1 MEERQE
7 TPSTLVCDEAR
18 CLRWSSKS
26 SDRQIWL
33 SQPENLAQ
41 QRASCSTWFDHFYR
55 DSLLAW
61 MLFLQLFWLIL
72 RCLWDQLTCHAEGVS
87 KTSSR
92 LSNAP
97 LLGMP
102 GAEHPSLKLDSNY
115 LPEIMLRSG
124 HLHYFHVKAC
134 QHYWSLCISH
144 IFSFP
149 RRTGSLQGPSCV
161 PKLLS
166 HIRHSVCAQFG
177 QTLIWHLQLIVW
189 ISWGASRGHN
199 FHYNHFQIISQML
212 LDHRGSRLSWNHAWS
227 YKDGMGWVDEG
238 CTLYSLEPTT
248 SSTFWERLS
257 PHPYP
262 HPHPDLLLLAIVFEC
277 KYSQLSPG
285 I

>member
-26 SDRQIWL
+26 SDRQLWL

-41 QRASCSTWFDHFYR
+41 QRASCSTWFDHFYC
-55 DSLLAW
+55 DSLLAR

-134 QHYWSLCISH
+134 QDYWPLCI

-149 RRTGSLQGPSCV
+149 RRTGSLQEPSCV

-177 QTLIWHLQLIVW
+177 QTLIWHLQLIVR

-212 LDHRGSRLSWNHAWS
+212 LDHRGSRLSWTMLGATRMEWGEWTRGVHSIRLNLQLQARFEN
-227 YKDGMGWVDEG
+227 VFLPTPTPIP
-238 CTLYSLEPTT
+238 TLIFY
-248 SSTFWERLS
+248 
-257 PHPYP
+257 
-262 HPHPDLLLLAIVFEC
+262 C
-277 KYSQLSPG
+277 
-285 I
+285 